1 MPLVE
6 QLKPK
11 NNSAASYFPVSA
23 NSANNKYEWETVVGF
38 FIKSLHNIELEKTIN
53 TLDDFKLLCK
63 TQITN
68 KLDGE
73 PFWHIIEKMY
83 FDNEQVLNISPEM
96 QALKV
101 LNPESSNA
109 GDERLTAF

>member
-53 TLDDFKLLCK
+53 SLDDFKLLCK
-63 TQITN
+63 LKLQTN
-68 KLDGE
+68 LMVSLFGILLRKCTSTTSKYSIFRQKCKL
-73 PFWHIIEKMY
+73 
-83 FDNEQVLNISPEM
+83 
-96 QALKV
+96 
-101 LNPESSNA
+101 
-109 GDERLTAF
+109 

>member
-38 FIKSLHNIELEKTIN
+38 FI
-53 TLDDFKLLCK
+53 
-63 TQITN
+63 
-68 KLDGE
+68 
-73 PFWHIIEKMY
+73 
-83 FDNEQVLNISPEM
+83 
-96 QALKV
+96 
-101 LNPESSNA
+101 
-109 GDERLTAF
+109 